1 MVHRYVMTGAK
12 TFGKTMEILLHLSM
26 DGLTDLKDSHFPLH
40 GETNLYK
47 LMSRSDPLTSAFLH
61 EKVDFN
67 QLKEQLENQGL
78 PFSFRETKE
87 GTELFFR
94 VKDQELAKKALERVI
109 LDIKKSPIS
118 VLKKPN
124 SMTFDEKV
132 AYVRQSKAYQGT
144 IHKNNKVSKGRAI

>member
-1 MVHRYVMTGAK
+1 
-12 TFGKTMEILLHLSM
+12 
-26 DGLTDLKDSHFPLH
+26 
-40 GETNLYK
+40 
-47 LMSRSDPLTSAFLH
+47 MSRSDPLTSAFLN

-67 QLKEQLENQGL
+67 QLKEQLNNQGL

-109 LDIKKSPIS
+109 LDIKKSPKSI
-118 VLKKPN
+118 LKKPG

-132 AYVRQSKAYQGT
+132 AYVKQTNVYKGS
-144 IHKNNKVSKGRAI
+144 INKSNPLSKGRGI